1 MERKFN
7 LEAEGDSLQTKQ
19 DVINGVKSQFYKKVM
34 SKLGDL
40 LLKGISEFLGIENST
55 SNHIKFIKLPLFL
68 KPFLFF
74 FKNKQLLIETSL
86 LYISNCLGLMTEQ
99 MQEAYDDNL
108 AKIETKRESFLEMKD
123 LFWVNSQIDANF
135 PCRFD
140 LPQYL
145 SLIYPYL
152 EEEIQNLVTFGMLK
166 ILEWLG
172 LLNNWAYSVVPM
184 YEQSYTKVFQALPL
198 AGKK

>member
-1 MERKFN
+1 
-7 LEAEGDSLQTKQ
+7 
-19 DVINGVKSQFYKKVM
+19 M
-34 SKLGDL
+34 SKLGNL
-40 LLKGISEFLGIENST
+40 LIKGISDFLGVDDST
-55 SNHIKFIKLPLFL
+55 PNQIKFINLPQFL
-68 KPFLFF
+68 KPFLNF
-74 FKNKQLLIETSL
+74 FKDKQFLIETSL

-99 MQEAYDDNL
+99 MQEVYNYNL
-108 AKIETKRESFLEMKD
+108 AEIETKRESLLEMRD

-152 EEEIQNLVTFGMLK
+152 EEEIQNLITFGILK

-172 LLNNWAYSVVPM
+172 LLNNWAQSVIPI
-184 YEQSYTKVFQALPL
+184 YEQSYAKVFQTLPL
-198 AGKK
+198 TGKNRG